1 MQDTLPLEKVGQ
13 DLIANLLEESK
24 QNILYFYEAL
34 DLQTIQRLF
43 DYLMQT
49 KGTIFL
55 SGVGKSSLVAK
66 KIVATMNASG
76 TKALYLSPM
85 NALHG
90 DVGMVS
96 KGDVVLMLSKSGESD
111 ELTQLCP
118 SLRNK
123 GAFLV
128 AVVCNPTSRLAKAA
142 DLIVHLPIAKELCPF
157 DMVPTT
163 STQAQL
169 LFGDLL
175 SIALMRAKGFTIE
188 EFRHNHPA
196 GRLGKRLTI
205 TVKDLMLAGNDL
217 PLALPDDLL
226 INVLSDFSGK
236 KCGCLIV
243 VDKAGILQGI
253 FTDGDLRRSLQK
265 HGPQVLHKPLSEIMT
280 ATPRAL
286 DSQGLA
292 YDAMK
297 FMEADQKHPITVI
310 PVIDE
315 ERKVVGVLKMHDI
328 VQSGLT

>member
-1 MQDTLPLEKVGQ
+1 MQDTLLLEKQG
-13 DLIANLLEESK
+13 LIANLLEESK
-24 QNILYFYEAL
+24 QNILYFFEAL
-34 DLQTIQRLF
+34 DVQTVQRLF
-43 DYLMQT
+43 DHLIEST
-49 KGTIFL
+49 STIFI

-66 KIVATMNASG
+66 KVVATMNASG

-96 KGDVVLMLSKSGESD
+96 KGDTVLMLSKSGESD
-111 ELTQLCP
+111 ELMQLCP
-118 SLRNK
+118 ALRNK

-142 DLIVHLPIAKELCPF
+142 DLVVHLPIAKELCPF

-205 TVKDLMLAGNDL
+205 TVKDLMLIGDDV
-217 PLALPDDLL
+217 PLAAPEDLL

-236 KCGCLIV
+236 KCGCLII
-243 VDKAGILQGI
+243 VDKAGVLMGI

-265 HGPQVLHKPLSEIMT
+265 HGAQVLHKSLQEIMT
-280 ATPRAL
+280 PNPRFL
-286 DSQGLA
+286 DSKGLA
-292 YDAMK
+292 FDAMK
-297 FMEADQKHPITVI
+297 YMESDQKRPITVL
-310 PVIDE
+310 PVIDDE
-315 ERKVVGVLKMHDI
+315 KRVVGILKMHDI
-328 VQSGLT
+328 VQSGLS